1 MGTDGGDGMTNLGI
15 LSGTISDNKAII
27 LDEDA
32 KGSNAPYL
40 YGSVYNAGTSAVT
53 LKVNLNTKGG
63 ANAANIPLIAGQGI
77 EFKSLQIHSIQ
88 CLNTSPNLNYVF
100 SVAEIEGE
108 LVGETR
114 Y

>member
-1 MGTDGGDGMTNLGI
+1 MTNLGI
-15 LSGTISDNKAII
+15 LSGTLSDNKAII

-40 YGSVYNAGTSAVT
+40 FGSVYNAGTSTVT

-63 ANAANIPLIAGQGI
+63 ANAANIPLASGQGI
-77 EFKSLQIHSIQ
+77 EFKGLQIHSIQ
-88 CLNTSPNLNYVF
+88 CLNTSPNLEYVF
-100 SVAEIEGE
+100 SVDEIEGE
-108 LVGETR
+108 LIGETK